1 MSICNSWW
9 YSHFFNL
16 LIAFCLSALT
26 PVIADIIKV
35 QDDESIFAT
44 NYTVKMDSIGIGA
57 TPTRPRYWSIN
68 NIRVYGV
75 FCSST
80 SFNCFPQPVPPN
92 DFIVTGSAVADSNSV
107 NTTINMRY
115 MQQGPLIVKIIDTA
129 GSDLSSP
136 VSIELKDCTN
146 DTAVDDTNVNLA
158 LLKESLSFGES
169 VVVACTTSEVTNVTL
184 TCNMNATW
192 TQTGRCPPECN
203 WSGVTIPST
212 LERAVGA
219 PAEFYVSNNNTLYNS
234 TVFTWKLTS
243 SSSSSTTTVLAELVH
258 FSGSPGTFV
267 PLSTPKRGAT
277 VSSIATSSTSSYHN
291 LTFTPNLS
299 DNGSNITLER
309 DGCSAETKTSRPTT
323 LDLRYGDTEHFGS
336 SFVADKTRVEYNT
349 TVTFSCDPAHY
360 EPASFTAVLLADATW
375 EPSDAP
381 VTCTLT
387 TTTSMTTIIATTE
400 ATVTDTTT
408 EIPQSSTHGNVSNNN
423 ASLSLVTSL
432 PTTTETNSN
441 TTGDGSAER
450 QACDVNFFRNAA
462 PVNLNGICVDG
473 CSVYFRCNDV
483 SIAQNINFTRSCG
496 RNGAWNNTSSPCLV
510 FCPGLKDGELAGIA
524 FVIIYASIT
533 LVWVY
538 LVFDR
543 NKNIKIAI
551 KKTVLLGVCKF
562 ICWIIGIGLLFGAT
576 EDWCDLTGGNIAGI
590 IFGVIAVLLGILYC
604 FLNHK
609 QFFDETPISAGTRV
623 SPAPVPQNGETAPE
637 QMEMNPEDSL

>member
-1 MSICNSWW
+1 M
-9 YSHFFNL
+9 Y
-16 LIAFCLSALT
+16 
-26 PVIADIIKV
+26 
-35 QDDESIFAT
+35 
-44 NYTVKMDSIGIGA
+44 
-57 TPTRPRYWSIN
+57 
-68 NIRVYGV
+68 
-75 FCSST
+75 
-80 SFNCFPQPVPPN
+80 
-92 DFIVTGSAVADSNSV
+92 
-107 NTTINMRY
+107 
-115 MQQGPLIVKIIDTA
+115 
-129 GSDLSSP
+129 
-136 VSIELKDCTN
+136 
-146 DTAVDDTNVNLA
+146 
-158 LLKESLSFGES
+158 
-169 VVVACTTSEVTNVTL
+169 
-184 TCNMNATW
+184 
-192 TQTGRCPPECN
+192 
-203 WSGVTIPST
+203 
-212 LERAVGA
+212 
-219 PAEFYVSNNNTLYNS
+219 
-234 TVFTWKLTS
+234 
-243 SSSSSTTTVLAELVH
+243 

-267 PLSTPKRGAT
+267 PVKTPDRGAT

-291 LTFTPNLS
+291 LTFTPNIL
-299 DNGSNITLER
+299 DNESNVTLER
-309 DGCSAETKTSRPTT
+309 EGCSAETKTSSPTT

-336 SFVADKTRVEYNT
+336 SFVADKSKVEYNT
-349 TVTFSCDPAHY
+349 TVIFSCDPAHY

-381 VTCTLT
+381 VTCTRT

-408 EIPQSSTHGNVSNNN
+408 ALSTAASNTQTSTVQQSTEITQSSTHGNVSNNN

-432 PTTTETNSN
+432 PTATETNSN

-450 QACDVNFFRNAA
+450 QV
-462 PVNLNGICVDG
+462 
-473 CSVYFRCNDV
+473 
-483 SIAQNINFTRSCG
+483 
-496 RNGAWNNTSSPCLV
+496 
-510 FCPGLKDGELAGIA
+510 CPGLKDGELAGIA

-590 IFGVIAVLLGILYC
+590 VFGVIAVLLGILYC

>member
-1 MSICNSWW
+1 M
-9 YSHFFNL
+9 Y
-16 LIAFCLSALT
+16 
-26 PVIADIIKV
+26 
-35 QDDESIFAT
+35 
-44 NYTVKMDSIGIGA
+44 
-57 TPTRPRYWSIN
+57 
-68 NIRVYGV
+68 
-75 FCSST
+75 
-80 SFNCFPQPVPPN
+80 
-92 DFIVTGSAVADSNSV
+92 
-107 NTTINMRY
+107 
-115 MQQGPLIVKIIDTA
+115 
-129 GSDLSSP
+129 
-136 VSIELKDCTN
+136 
-146 DTAVDDTNVNLA
+146 
-158 LLKESLSFGES
+158 
-169 VVVACTTSEVTNVTL
+169 
-184 TCNMNATW
+184 
-192 TQTGRCPPECN
+192 
-203 WSGVTIPST
+203 
-212 LERAVGA
+212 
-219 PAEFYVSNNNTLYNS
+219 
-234 TVFTWKLTS
+234 
-243 SSSSSTTTVLAELVH
+243 

-267 PLSTPKRGAT
+267 PVKTPDRGAT

-291 LTFTPNLS
+291 LTFTPNIL
-299 DNGSNITLER
+299 DNESNVTLER
-309 DGCSAETKTSRPTT
+309 EGCSAETKTSSPTT

-336 SFVADKTRVEYNT
+336 SFVADKSKVEYNT
-349 TVTFSCDPAHY
+349 TVIFSCDPAHY

-381 VTCTLT
+381 VTCTRT

-408 EIPQSSTHGNVSNNN
+408 
-423 ASLSLVTSL
+423 VTSL
-432 PTTTETNSN
+432 PTATETNSN

-450 QACDVNFFRNAA
+450 QV
-462 PVNLNGICVDG
+462 
-473 CSVYFRCNDV
+473 
-483 SIAQNINFTRSCG
+483 
-496 RNGAWNNTSSPCLV
+496 
-510 FCPGLKDGELAGIA
+510 CPGLKDGELAGIA

-590 IFGVIAVLLGILYC
+590 VFGVIAVLLGILYC

>member
-408 EIPQSSTHGNVSNNN
+408 
-423 ASLSLVTSL
+423 VTSL

-450 QACDVNFFRNAA
+450 QV
-462 PVNLNGICVDG
+462 
-473 CSVYFRCNDV
+473 
-483 SIAQNINFTRSCG
+483 
-496 RNGAWNNTSSPCLV
+496 
-510 FCPGLKDGELAGIA
+510 CPGLKDGELAGIA

>member
-450 QACDVNFFRNAA
+450 QV
-462 PVNLNGICVDG
+462 
-473 CSVYFRCNDV
+473 
-483 SIAQNINFTRSCG
+483 
-496 RNGAWNNTSSPCLV
+496 
-510 FCPGLKDGELAGIA
+510 CPGLKDGELAGIA

>member
-408 EIPQSSTHGNVSNNN
+408 V
-423 ASLSLVTSL
+423 
-432 PTTTETNSN
+432 
-441 TTGDGSAER
+441 
-450 QACDVNFFRNAA
+450 
-462 PVNLNGICVDG
+462 
-473 CSVYFRCNDV
+473 
-483 SIAQNINFTRSCG
+483 
-496 RNGAWNNTSSPCLV
+496 
-510 FCPGLKDGELAGIA
+510 CPGLKDGELAGIA

>member
-408 EIPQSSTHGNVSNNN
+408 
-423 ASLSLVTSL
+423 VTSL

>member
-192 TQTGRCPPECN
+192 TQTGRCPPE
-203 WSGVTIPST
+203 
-212 LERAVGA
+212 
-219 PAEFYVSNNNTLYNS
+219 
-234 TVFTWKLTS
+234 
-243 SSSSSTTTVLAELVH
+243 TTTV
-258 FSGSPGTFV
+258 
-267 PLSTPKRGAT
+267 T
-277 VSSIATSSTSSYHN
+277 VDPTTSSTESDPE
-291 LTFTPNLS
+291 TTTATDAATCTPTNVTTTPM
-299 DNGSNITLER
+299 NIT
-309 DGCSAETKTSRPTT
+309 
-323 LDLRYGDTEHFGS
+323 DT
-336 SFVADKTRVEYNT
+336 N
-349 TVTFSCDPAHY
+349 Y
-360 EPASFTAVLLADATW
+360 E
-375 EPSDAP
+375 
-381 VTCTLT
+381 
-387 TTTSMTTIIATTE
+387 TTTSAPSTTIEYAE
-400 ATVTDTTT
+400 
-408 EIPQSSTHGNVSNNN
+408 
-423 ASLSLVTSL
+423 
-432 PTTTETNSN
+432 PTTTDASNGNSTDKSTEPTTTAPSNSESTDNSTDSESTETEKTGGDDGGN
-441 TTGDGSAER
+441 TGLHPGWIAAIVIVSAAVLGGAGYGGYLLYKKKNGDSIE
-450 QACDVNFFRNAA
+450 AA
-462 PVNLNGICVDG
+462 P
-473 CSVYFRCNDV
+473 ND
-483 SIAQNINFTRSCG
+483 SDQQNDSYI
-496 RNGAWNNTSSPCLV
+496 
-510 FCPGLKDGELAGIA
+510 
-524 FVIIYASIT
+524 
-533 LVWVY
+533 
-538 LVFDR
+538 
-543 NKNIKIAI
+543 
-551 KKTVLLGVCKF
+551 
-562 ICWIIGIGLLFGAT
+562 
-576 EDWCDLTGGNIAGI
+576 GGNA
-590 IFGVIAVLLGILYC
+590 
-604 FLNHK
+604 
-609 QFFDETPISAGTRV
+609 D
-623 SPAPVPQNGETAPE
+623 
-637 QMEMNPEDSL
+637 